1 MINNIA
7 IHNQTN
13 SEVKTFIYESE
24 EIRSFLDQSG
34 DPWFIANYISSLL
47 GYRMTSDATRLLDE
61 EEKGTQILSTAG
73 GPQKF
78 TTVSESGLYA
88 LIFASRKSGAKT
100 FKRWVTSEVLPSI
113 RKTGGYNKQ
122 IDLNNPT
129 QLRILLL
136 NYAAKIEKDQ
146 PKVQFYD
153 DFINAEGLYNLQNA
167 ARALNKNPNLFI
179 DSLKN
184 TYLFYQGAALV
195 PYQRYR
201 DLGLFEVKST
211 TVDNKARY
219 QTYITPKG
227 LQYFSTHNYGFIN
240 IDEDK

>member
-1 MINNIA
+1 MTNNGIMIY
-7 IHNQTN
+7 NQANT
-13 SEVKTFIYESE
+13 ELKTFIYESE
-24 EIRSFLDQSG
+24 EIRSFLDLNG
-34 DPWFIANYISSLL
+34 DPWFIANDISSFL

-61 EEKGTQILSTAG
+61 EEKGTQILPTAG

-78 TTVSESGLYA
+78 TTVSESGLYS
-88 LIFASRKSGAKT
+88 LIFASRRPGAKT

-113 RKTGGYNKQ
+113 RKTGSYNKQ
-122 IDLNNPT
+122 FDLNDPK

-136 NYAAKIEKDQ
+136 NYSDKIEKDQ

-153 DFINAEGLYNLQNA
+153 QYINAEGLYNLQNA

-184 TYLFYQGAALV
+184 SYLFYQGVALV
-195 PYQRYR
+195 PYQKYR

-227 LQYFSTHNYGFIN
+227 LQYFLSI
-240 IDEDK
+240 IMAL

>member
-1 MINNIA
+1 MIY
-7 IHNQTN
+7 NQANT
-13 SEVKTFIYESE
+13 ELKTFIYESE
-24 EIRSFLDQSG
+24 EIRSFLDLNG
-34 DPWFIANYISSLL
+34 DPWFIANDISSFL

-61 EEKGTQILSTAG
+61 EEKGTQILPTAG

-78 TTVSESGLYA
+78 TTVSESGLYS
-88 LIFASRKSGAKT
+88 LIFASRRPGAKT

-113 RKTGGYNKQ
+113 RKTGSYNKQ
-122 IDLNNPT
+122 FDLNDPK

-136 NYAAKIEKDQ
+136 NYSDKIEKDQ

-153 DFINAEGLYNLQNA
+153 QYINAEGLYNLQNA

-184 TYLFYQGAALV
+184 SYLFYQGVALV
-195 PYQRYR
+195 PYQKYR

-227 LQYFSTHNYGFIN
+227 LQYFLSI
-240 IDEDK
+240 IMAL